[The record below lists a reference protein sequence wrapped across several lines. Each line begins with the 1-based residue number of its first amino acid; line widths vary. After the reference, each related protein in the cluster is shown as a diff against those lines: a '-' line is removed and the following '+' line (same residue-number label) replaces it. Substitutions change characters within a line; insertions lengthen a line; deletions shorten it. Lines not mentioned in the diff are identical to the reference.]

1 MSSKG
6 FLSRP
11 IMLITIIINNI
22 KKLDK
27 HLKLQYTCSIFYFN
41 TQIHLR
47 AALKMLEN
55 HLGFPKTLLK
65 PFIYFKKKFN
75 LKLRFINF

>member
-41 TQIHLR
+41 ARINLR
-47 AALKMLEN
+47 AALKTLEN
-55 HLGFPKTLLK
+55 HLGFSKDTTKTLYL
-65 PFIYFKKKFN
+65 F
-75 LKLRFINF
+75 